1 MSLREDISKYL
12 VLALKEIEDP
22 RINLVSRDPFEVDKL
37 AIAQF
42 PALLVTFALE
52 TRETVTMGESA
63 MGRRMGTL
71 EYDIRGFVRGTEL
84 DALRNTLI
92 ESVEE
97 QLERDRYLG
106 LRAQGVL
113 DSQVTEIE
121 VIPRLQPLAEVR
133 IRLVVRYNYLRGTT

>member
-12 VLALKEIEDP
+12 VLALQEIEDP

-37 AIAQF
+37 AISQF

-63 MGRRMGTL
+63 MGRRTGAL

-84 DALRNTLI
+84 DTLRNTLI

-97 QLERDRYLG
+97 QLDKDRYLG
-106 LRAQGVL
+106 LRASGVL

-133 IRLVVRYNYLRGTT
+133 IRLVVRYNYLRGNT

>member
-37 AIAQF
+37 AISQF
-42 PALLVTFALE
+42 PALLVTFAIE
-52 TRETVTMGESA
+52 TRETVTMGASSV
-63 MGRRMGTL
+63 GRRTGAL

-84 DALRNTLI
+84 DTLRNILI
-92 ESVEE
+92 EAVEE

-106 LRAQGVL
+106 LRDSGVL

-133 IRLVVRYNYLRGTT
+133 IRLVVRYNYLRGNT

>member
-12 VLALKEIEDP
+12 VLALQEIEDP

-37 AIAQF
+37 AISQF
-42 PALLVTFALE
+42 PALLVTFAIE
-52 TRETVTMGESA
+52 TRETVSMGESA
-63 MGRRMGTL
+63 LGRRTGSL

-84 DALRNTLI
+84 DTLRNNLI
-92 ESVEE
+92 EAVEE
-97 QLERDRYLG
+97 QLDKDRYLG

-113 DSQVTEIE
+113 DSQVTELE

-133 IRLVVRYNYLRGTT
+133 IRLVVRYNYLRGNA

>member
-1 MSLREDISKYL
+1 MSLREDISKYI

-37 AIAQF
+37 AISQF

-52 TRETVTMGESA
+52 TRETVSMGESA
-63 MGRRMGTL
+63 MGRRSGTL
-71 EYDIRGFVRGTEL
+71 EYDLRGFVRGTEL
-84 DALRNTLI
+84 DTLRNTLI

-97 QLERDRYLG
+97 KLDEDRYLG
-106 LRAQGVL
+106 QRANGVL
-113 DSQVTEIE
+113 DTQVTEIE

-133 IRLVVRYNYLRGTT
+133 IRLVVRYNYLRGNT

>member
-37 AIAQF
+37 AISQF

-52 TRETVTMGESA
+52 TRETVSMGESA
-63 MGRRMGTL
+63 MGRRTGSI

-84 DALRNTLI
+84 DTLRNTLI

-97 QLERDRYLG
+97 QLDKDRYLG
-106 LRAQGVL
+106 LRASGVL

-133 IRLVVRYNYLRGTT
+133 IRLVVRYNYLRGNT

>member
-1 MSLREDISKYL
+1 MSLREDISQYL

-37 AIAQF
+37 AISQF

-52 TRETVTMGESA
+52 TRETVSMGESA
-63 MGRRMGTL
+63 MGRRTGSI

-84 DALRNTLI
+84 DTLRNTLI

-97 QLERDRYLG
+97 QLDKDRYLG
-106 LRAQGVL
+106 LRASGVL

-133 IRLVVRYNYLRGTT
+133 IRLVVRYNYLRGNT

>member
-1 MSLREDISKYL
+1 MSLREDISRYL

-37 AIAQF
+37 AISQF

-52 TRETVTMGESA
+52 TRETVSMGESA
-63 MGRRMGTL
+63 MGRRTGSI

-84 DALRNTLI
+84 DTLRNTLI

-97 QLERDRYLG
+97 QLDKDRYLG
-106 LRAQGVL
+106 LRASGVL

-133 IRLVVRYNYLRGTT
+133 IRLVVRYNYLRGNT